1 MVKNKKTILAYLL
14 CGAVLVALLG
24 AFCMFLAVVGDYS
37 PELGYFEKGSVKAG
51 VLYAV
56 LTIGV
61 ILAAV
66 SWFLFRKSAPENLDI
81 PSPIYTKIVSI
92 ALILTLLW
100 QTATDLLHIPH
111 DNPLLPHWS
120 LILVSDLLALLFI
133 VYLVCDSAPE
143 KIRQSPLAACLGFFP
158 PIYAATRLF
167 IIYLDLTAAANSPVK
182 ILQQLMYIS
191 FMLFLTGAAGLSLKR
206 GAVFPRY
213 VFSLICTTAIGGA
226 LSVSAV
232 LGLVTETPGYNME
245 PSQIAFCFIM
255 TVYALCRLLTLALSD
270 SVVLKSPQE
279 DAE

>member
-24 AFCMFLAVVGDYS
+24 AFCMFLAIVGDYS
-37 PELGYFEKGSVKAG
+37 PELGYFDKGSIKAG

-56 LTIGV
+56 LAAGV

-66 SWFLFRKSAPENLDI
+66 SWFFFRKSVLDSSDI
-81 PSPIYTKIVSI
+81 PAPVYTKIVSG
-92 ALILTLLW
+92 ALIITLLW
-100 QTATDLLHIPH
+100 QTGTDLLHIPH

-120 LILVSDLLALLFI
+120 LILASDLLALLFI
-133 VYLVCDSAPE
+133 VYLICDSASK
-143 KIRQSPLAACLGFFP
+143 KIRQSPGTACLGFFP

-206 GAVFPRY
+206 VSVFPRY
-213 VFSLICTTAIGGA
+213 VFSLVCTVAIGGTV
-226 LSVSAV
+226 SVSAL
-232 LGLVTETPGYNME
+232 LGLVTGTPGYNME
-245 PSQIAFCFIM
+245 PSQIAFCVIM

-270 SVVLKSPQE
+270 SVVLKSPE
-279 DAE
+279 EAE

>member
-14 CGAVLVALLG
+14 CGAVLIALLG
-24 AFCMFLAVVGDYS
+24 AFCMFLAIVGDYS
-37 PELGYFEKGSVKAG
+37 PELGYFDKGSVKAG
-51 VLYAV
+51 VLYAM
-56 LTIGV
+56 LLAGV

-66 SWFLFRKSAPENLDI
+66 SWFLFRKSALERSDI
-81 PSPIYTKIVSI
+81 PTPVYTKIVSG
-92 ALILTLLW
+92 ALIIALLW
-100 QTATDLLHIPH
+100 QTGTDLLHIPH

-133 VYLVCDSAPE
+133 VYLICDSTSK
-143 KIRQSPLAACLGFFP
+143 KIRQSSGTACLAFFP

-206 GAVFPRY
+206 VSVFPRY
-213 VFSLICTTAIGGA
+213 VFSLICTIAVGGA
-226 LSVSAV
+226 VSVSAL
-232 LGLVTETPGYNME
+232 LGLVTGTPGYNMD

-270 SVVLKSPQE
+270 SVVLKSPE
-279 DAE
+279 EAE